1 MKKKTFYENC
11 QAILK
16 DEMNL
21 KLNEVYDFNFWSVPV
36 FINLPLINQVYPRG
50 WGQSK
55 HIGYIWWIGDQ
66 FSDVTL
72 SSCTIGL
79 RYIIKDNF
87 NTVYNCEYIEVFDIK
102 SAETS
107 TKSMPCSN
115 RPIKCQSCYVIVKS
129 YNHSKHFKSDHPNDV
144 VPRGRSDERKT
155 LLWKNSKNILHFILF
170 CAKLFI
176 CLLV

>member
-1 MKKKTFYENC
+1 MKKKTFYKNC

-16 DEMNL
+16 HEMNL
-21 KLNEVYDFNFWSVPV
+21 KLNEVYDFKFWSVPII
-36 FINLPLINQVYPRG
+36 INLTLINQVYPSG

-66 FSDVTL
+66 FSDVTGTTISGFCGL

-79 RYIIKDNF
+79 RYNIKDNF
-87 NTVYNCEYIEVFDIK
+87 KTVYNCEYMKVFDIK
-102 SAETS
+102 SDETS

-115 RPIKCQSCYVIVKS
+115 RPIKCQSCYVIVWS

-155 LLWKNSKNILHFILF
+155 LLWKNSKNILF
-170 CAKLFI
+170 
-176 CLLV
+176 